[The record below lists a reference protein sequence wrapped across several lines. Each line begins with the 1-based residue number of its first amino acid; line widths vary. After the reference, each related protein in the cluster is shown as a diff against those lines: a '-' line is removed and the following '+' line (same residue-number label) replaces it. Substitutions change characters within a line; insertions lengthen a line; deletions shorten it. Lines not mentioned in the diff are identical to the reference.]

1 MKRYYRKNRP
11 SVALF
16 LVSNLLAAGSSVF
29 MSFLLGAFADS
40 AMEGDLSRVWKIALV
55 TLFYLC
61 IETFFAFL
69 LDYSRDIIVQRVGR
83 DLRADAVRKIEALSY
98 MEKSEKDDGSCLSL
112 VQNDVDTIQ
121 QDYVAALGEI
131 YFQICC
137 FLLAVASAI
146 AIQPVMTLIMIAVSV
161 LTAAFPKLTEKR
173 LQAHQENEQQAK
185 ARYLTAITQ
194 IFSGF
199 FQLKIFNAFSGI
211 NRAHDEANENL
222 YRKKLRSRRIR
233 RILYAGAYGC
243 GNLVVLGTWVL
254 GLFFVARGLITLPLL
269 ITFSGLMNLV
279 AGPVQIISERYSST
293 IAASAVCKRVLAFL
307 DAPTDEADNWGR
319 KPLTQIETVT
329 LKDVSCRKDDREI
342 LKHIDLTLWK
352 GDRIALLGESGAG
365 KSTLLKVLAS
375 MCSAEGEYVINGR
388 SSRDYR
394 YEDFRKQVTLLS
406 QKTFVYS
413 ASVRDNLTMFSGTA
427 QQDEALTKTL
437 ERAGLSKWYA
447 ERGASMDTQIGGEEH
462 ALSGGEER
470 RLDSGPYALAEGKP
484 RHAGRTGGGPR
495 RKNAR

>member
-1 MKRYYRKNRP
+1 MKRYYRKNRS

-29 MSFLLGAFADS
+29 MSFLLGTFADS

-55 TLFYLC
+55 TLLYLC

-69 LDYSRDIIVQRVGR
+69 LDYSRDIVVQRVGR
-83 DLRADAVRKIEALSY
+83 GLRADAVRKIEALSY
-98 MEKSEKDDGSCLSL
+98 MEKSEKDDGACLSL

-194 IFSGF
+194 ILSGF
-199 FQLKIFNAFSGI
+199 CQLKIFNAFSGV
-211 NRAHDEANENL
+211 NRAHDEANESL

-243 GNLVVLGTWVL
+243 GNLVVLGTRRHHAPGAHYL
-254 GLFFVARGLITLPLL
+254 CRPHEFRCRTGADHQRTL
-269 ITFSGLMNLV
+269 
-279 AGPVQIISERYSST
+279 
-293 IAASAVCKRVLAFL
+293 FL
-307 DAPTDEADNWGR
+307 D
-319 KPLTQIETVT
+319 
-329 LKDVSCRKDDREI
+329 
-342 LKHIDLTLWK
+342 H
-352 GDRIALLGESGAG
+352 
-365 KSTLLKVLAS
+365 
-375 MCSAEGEYVINGR
+375 
-388 SSRDYR
+388 
-394 YEDFRKQVTLLS
+394 
-406 QKTFVYS
+406 
-413 ASVRDNLTMFSGTA
+413 
-427 QQDEALTKTL
+427 
-437 ERAGLSKWYA
+437 
-447 ERGASMDTQIGGEEH
+447 
-462 ALSGGEER
+462 R
-470 RLDSGPYALAEGKP
+470 RLGGLQARPRISGRADGRGGQLGK
-484 RHAGRTGGGPR
+484 
-495 RKNAR
+495 